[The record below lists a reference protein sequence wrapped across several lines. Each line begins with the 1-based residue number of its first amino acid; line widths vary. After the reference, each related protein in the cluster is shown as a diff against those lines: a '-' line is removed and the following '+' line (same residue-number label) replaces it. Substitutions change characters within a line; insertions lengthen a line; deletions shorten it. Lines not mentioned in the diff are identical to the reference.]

1 MPSVGCGSTSIRL
14 SHLSYTATSHVL
26 LLLLPFKHPDRMS
39 GMFNGGLQCWQ
50 ERRVHLMLLICLQAQ
65 GLGRSAWYNATI
77 DGKVLAQ
84 NGKWLIPLDLQQWPK
99 ALPSRG
105 VLELDVL
112 QLPMNKAPW
121 IRADQIYIHSR
132 KDSEVLA
139 LQQLQS
145 EDAES
150 SIVQALARP
159 TSSHYQ
165 IGSAGHFT
173 AGVETMEQVA
183 NAAVNSSASVAIQ
196 PDLT

>member
-1 MPSVGCGSTSIRL
+1 
-14 SHLSYTATSHVL
+14 
-26 LLLLPFKHPDRMS
+26 
-39 GMFNGGLQCWQ
+39 
-50 ERRVHLMLLICLQAQ
+50 MLLTCLQAQ

-99 ALPSRG
+99 ALPNRG

-121 IRADQIYIHSR
+121 IRADQVYIHSR

-150 SIVQALARP
+150 NVVQVSGRP
-159 TSSHYQ
+159 TSSQYQ
-165 IGSAGHFT
+165 KGSAGHLT
-173 AGVETMEQVA
+173 SGIETMEQVA
-183 NAAVNSSASVAIQ
+183 SAEVHSSASVAIQ